1 MTAVPTSGAA
11 GDTRGPRARWVLT
24 ALGTAAVLYGCWGLL
39 SAAERTR
46 PPWAALWFG
55 GGVALHDGLLV
66 PLVLLLAAA
75 VVRWVPLV
83 ARPVVQGALVVS
95 GAVSLVALPLVG
107 GFGGNADNPSANP
120 LPYPRNLAI
129 VLAVVW
135 GTAAVVVAVRV
146 LRGRRA
152 GRDLPPTTP

>member
-1 MTAVPTSGAA
+1 
-11 GDTRGPRARWVLT
+11 
-24 ALGTAAVLYGCWGLL
+24 
-39 SAAERTR
+39 
-46 PPWAALWFG
+46 
-55 GGVALHDGLLV
+55 
-66 PLVLLLAAA
+66 
-75 VVRWVPLV
+75 
-83 ARPVVQGALVVS
+83 VQGALVVS